1 MINHRSG
8 KAISK
13 YLLNR
18 EAVTETLSR
27 KPFDNPNRIE
37 AIRRIG
43 ADWTVRCVGDTRR
56 GGTSEQ
62 VERCQKDRESNMR
75 ASTAYF
81 AGAGTVIAAIVAG
94 VGGGLVIADMVSPKS
109 PKQGTELSRLERRMS
124 SEPIQ
129 AAPGPSE
136 PVQYLAAPQLSAAVA
151 PVTAAPA
158 QTQTQAQ
165 AEAGNS
171 ESTRA
176 QPAIAQPA
184 AAAQLA
190 VSDTQAAAPGAR
202 PAAREQTAA
211 PEDGLAKARD
221 AEAKRA
227 MEKRRAERRQQ
238 WAEKRRQRQQ
248 QELRAV
254 EQNIRED
261 TEPRQFAA
269 EPVRMQTPQF
279 RLFGSE

>member
-1 MINHRSG
+1 
-8 KAISK
+8 
-13 YLLNR
+13 
-18 EAVTETLSR
+18 
-27 KPFDNPNRIE
+27 
-37 AIRRIG
+37 
-43 ADWTVRCVGDTRR
+43 
-56 GGTSEQ
+56 
-62 VERCQKDRESNMR
+62 MR

-94 VGGGLVIADMVSPKS
+94 VGGGLVIADMISPKS
-109 PKQGTELSRLERRMS
+109 PRQGTEMTRLERRMS
-124 SEPIQ
+124 PEPIE

-136 PVQYLAAPQLSAAVA
+136 PVEYLATAQRSAVVA
-151 PVTAAPA
+151 PVAAAPA
-158 QTQTQAQ
+158 QAQAQ
-165 AEAGNS
+165 AQTEAGNS
-171 ESTRA
+171 GSTRA

-184 AAAQLA
+184 AAVQPP
-190 VSDTQAAAPGAR
+190 VSDTQAAAPAAR
-202 PAAREQTAA
+202 PAAREQAAA
-211 PEDGLAKARD
+211 PEDALARARD

-254 EQNIRED
+254 EQKVRED

-269 EPVRMQTPQF
+269 EPVRMQAPQF

>member
-1 MINHRSG
+1 
-8 KAISK
+8 
-13 YLLNR
+13 LNR
-18 EAVTETLSR
+18 ALTLAVARFPE
-27 KPFDNPNRIE
+27 P
-37 AIRRIG
+37 AH
-43 ADWTVRCVGDTRR
+43 VRDTFH

-62 VERCQKDRESNMR
+62 VERCQNDRESNMR
-75 ASTAYF
+75 VSTAYF

-94 VGGGLVIADMVSPKS
+94 VGGGLVIADMISPKS

-129 AAPGPSE
+129 AAAGPSE
-136 PVQYLAAPQLSAAVA
+136 PVQYLAAPQPSAAVA

-158 QTQTQAQ
+158 QAQAQ
-165 AEAGNS
+165 AEGNS
-171 ESTRA
+171 GSPRA

-184 AAAQLA
+184 GAAPLT
-190 VSDTQAAAPGAR
+190 VSDTQAAAPAAR

-211 PEDGLAKARD
+211 PEDALAKARDAEVKRAD

-238 WAEKRRQRQQ
+238 SADKRRQRQQ
-248 QELRAV
+248 QEPRAV

-279 RLFGSE
+279 RLLGSE

>member
-1 MINHRSG
+1 
-8 KAISK
+8 
-13 YLLNR
+13 
-18 EAVTETLSR
+18 
-27 KPFDNPNRIE
+27 
-37 AIRRIG
+37 
-43 ADWTVRCVGDTRR
+43 
-56 GGTSEQ
+56 
-62 VERCQKDRESNMR
+62 MR

-94 VGGGLVIADMVSPKS
+94 VGGGLVIADMISPKS

-129 AAPGPSE
+129 AASGPSE

-151 PVTAAPA
+151 PVAVAPG
-158 QTQTQAQ
+158 QPQAQ
-165 AEAGNS
+165 ARTEAGNS
-171 ESTRA
+171 GSTRA

-184 AAAQLA
+184 AAVQPP
-190 VSDTQAAAPGAR
+190 VSDAQAAAPAAR
-202 PAAREQTAA
+202 PAAREQAA
-211 PEDGLAKARD
+211 AHEDALAKARD

-227 MEKRRAERRQQ
+227 DAEAKRTMEKRRAERRLQ

-254 EQNIRED
+254 EQNVRED
-261 TEPRQFAA
+261 IEPRQYAA
-269 EPVRMQTPQF
+269 EPVRMQAPQF

>member
-1 MINHRSG
+1 
-8 KAISK
+8 
-13 YLLNR
+13 
-18 EAVTETLSR
+18 
-27 KPFDNPNRIE
+27 
-37 AIRRIG
+37 
-43 ADWTVRCVGDTRR
+43 
-56 GGTSEQ
+56 
-62 VERCQKDRESNMR
+62 MR

-94 VGGGLVIADMVSPKS
+94 VGGGLVIADMISPKS
-109 PKQGTELSRLERRMS
+109 PRQGTEMTRLERRMS
-124 SEPIQ
+124 AEPIQ

-136 PVQYLAAPQLSAAVA
+136 PVQYLATPQLSAAVA
-151 PVTAAPA
+151 PVAAAPA
-158 QTQTQAQ
+158 QAQ

-171 ESTRA
+171 GSTRA

-184 AAAQLA
+184 
-190 VSDTQAAAPGAR
+190 VSDAQAATSVAP

-211 PEDGLAKARD
+211 PENALAMARA

-227 MEKRRAERRQQ
+227 MERRRAERRQQ

-254 EQNIRED
+254 EQTVRED